1 MDSGKRKHITLT
13 LFEKMEII
21 ELCERKE
28 TTKAAIAQMYGIG
41 RSTVSDI
48 FSNRASIKA
57 FVSLH
62 NDNDVTKRRKLDKFY
77 HASSIV
83 DENNQLRGSDEDET
97 QLVDN
102 IDEYEYHEIADQ
114 DYEVVLDG
122 SMNQFSNS
130 KKIQDNTAVDIDGAV
145 IRTKRKSRTLTFR
158 EKYEIIQQI
167 EAGVPVTTI
176 SQSYDVGKTT
186 IYDFL
191 KRKEEIL
198 AYIEKTN
205 DLERRTFKG
214 SRFPGIEERVLE
226 WCESKETFTKEE
238 LFTIANNVFEDMK
251 NSGQPVPKN
260 GFCRSTWYKRFFS
273 RNPQMK
279 CKVVTATGEPEEF
292 SKDNSFSDTRK
303 IDRSN
308 QLRILSYDEKLDI
321 LRQIEANRDFDEIAE
336 EFNSTKNSI
345 IDVYNKRDILKNV
358 NIDRRK
364 TLKSV
369 VKFPTMELAL
379 LHWCLDEDK
388 IYPINYDDI
397 SKQSEKIFSKLGLK
411 GNFEPSVKWA
421 KSFVMRHPQLRAKQ
435 GILVASETSN
445 FAQDEI
451 IEEDT
456 DHMEMDNNSEYE
468 YLEEIVEHDPEPEYE
483 EEYIVEEIEPEE
495 NYVNIEPKTDRG
507 DQKHIIELIPDSTA
521 LNNLKTL
528 IQYTEQKGHI
538 YILQHL
544 LDYQSQ
550 LEEEGIL

>member
-1 MDSGKRKHITLT
+1 MFEFGIFQDKNNDKMDSGKRKHITLT

-77 HASSIV
+77 VANTSNDGDPLKV
-83 DENNQLRGSDEDET
+83 EDDS
-97 QLVDN
+97 QLVDT

-122 SMNQFSNS
+122 SMSQFSNS
-130 KKIQDNTAVDIDGAV
+130 KKSQDNSSGIMEIDGTIV
-145 IRTKRKSRTLTFR
+145 RMKRKSRTLTFR

-167 EAGVPVTTI
+167 ESGVPVTSI
-176 SQSYDVGKTT
+176 SQTYDVGKTT

-205 DLERRTFKG
+205 DLDRRTFKG

-226 WCESKETFTKEE
+226 WCESKDTFTKEE
-238 LFTIANNVFEDMK
+238 LFTIANNVFDDMK

-279 CKVVTATGEPEEF
+279 TKVVTATGEPEEF
-292 SKDNSFSDTRK
+292 TKDNSFSETRK

-308 QLRILSYDEKLDI
+308 QLRILSYDEKIEI
-321 LRQIEANRDFDEIAE
+321 LKYIEAGRDFEEIAE

-345 IDVYNKRDILKNV
+345 IDVYNKKEILKNV

-369 VKFPTMELAL
+369 VKFPTMELEL
-379 LHWCLDEDK
+379 LHWCMDDDK
-388 IYPINYDDI
+388 IYPL
-397 SKQSEKIFSKLGLK
+397 ST
-411 GNFEPSVKWA
+411 
-421 KSFVMRHPQLRAKQ
+421 LR
-435 GILVASETSN
+435 
-445 FAQDEI
+445 
-451 IEEDT
+451 
-456 DHMEMDNNSEYE
+456 
-468 YLEEIVEHDPEPEYE
+468 
-483 EEYIVEEIEPEE
+483 
-495 NYVNIEPKTDRG
+495 
-507 DQKHIIELIPDSTA
+507 
-521 LNNLKTL
+521 
-528 IQYTEQKGHI
+528 
-538 YILQHL
+538 
-544 LDYQSQ
+544 
-550 LEEEGIL
+550 